1 MVWVAK
7 SRPPPGLSRISR
19 AMAIGPRAQPKISS
33 PGCVSRGFG
42 LLTSTPMTRLFFRK
56 RREGVARQAIHSPL
70 RVRFRTESR
79 VEADGVLVPV
89 EHRPLHPS
97 APAVD
102 RDLGQAMQQGASY
115 PTAAMLRVHE
125 EIFEVEARLAEERRE
140 VVKEEGKSKR
150 LPLILGDQGLG
161 VVALAEKEIGEL
173 LFGHRH
179 LVLELFVARQGANEV
194 GDERHVCKLPRS
206 NGERHRFG
214 RSFSRYTNRIAPCV
228 SEKLAILLS
237 TRPAARPAAMR
248 SVSRRSLRPPFGRM
262 TQIAPFGSIQVLT
275 SFRPSRS
282 RLSVAAMNTR
292 SQRVRGRPWTMS
304 VVRCRSSFTK
314 EASSM
319 STSATL
325 APGLTPSLS
334 RSGLVVSATDGP
346 EHDDTQEP
354 AGVCARYGES
364 DQGDRVADPTR
375 QQAAQPDHGGKNDGA
390 GDSAGQDTDQG
401 GGAPRVQTSITCRSL
416 TAPVTVPE

>member
-19 AMAIGPRAQPKISS
+19 AMASWPRAQPKISS

-125 EIFEVEARLAEERRE
+125 EILEVEARQAEERRE

-150 LPLILGDQGLG
+150 LPLILGDQRLG

-194 GDERHVCKLPRS
+194 GDERHVCKLPGS

-237 TRPAARPAAMR
+237 TRPAARPASMR

-292 SQRVRGRPWTMS
+292 SQRVRGRP
-304 VVRCRSSFTK
+304 
-314 EASSM
+314 SSM
-319 STSATL
+319 STSAIL

-346 EHDDTQEP
+346 EHDDTQQP
-354 AGVCARYGES
+354 AGVCTRYGES